1 MIVCLALGL
10 TACGGS
16 SSISGGGFAPS
27 APEMVSCLK
36 RGGATAEPV
45 DTESDLGEL
54 VGGQAANG
62 DVIFIITLANRNLSG
77 LAIEAV
83 KKKKS
88 EEGVGGIMTSSTA
101 DDGYA
106 VVGVV
111 G

>member
-1 MIVCLALGL
+1 
-10 TACGGS
+10 
-16 SSISGGGFAPS
+16 
-27 APEMVSCLK
+27 MVSCLK

-111 G
+111 GQEGINGVVPSPASEELARECASRPRT

>member
-1 MIVCLALGL
+1 
-10 TACGGS
+10 
-16 SSISGGGFAPS
+16 
-27 APEMVSCLK
+27 MVSCLK

-45 DTESDLGEL
+45 DTEPDLGEL

-62 DVIFIITLANRNLSG
+62 DVIFTITLANRNLSG

-83 KKKKS
+83 KKKS
-88 EEGVGGIMTSSTA
+88 EEGVGGILTSSTT

-111 G
+111 GHEGINGGVPSPASDELARECASRPRT